1 MSKLVIKTVYI
12 IERIFF
18 SLAIACL
25 LSLVILQAF
34 HLKADLDSPVNSF
47 SQFFK
52 HDIINLRFN
61 KN

>member
-1 MSKLVIKTVYI
+1 MSKLIVKTVYI

-25 LSLVILQAF
+25 LSLLLLQAL
-34 HLKADLDSPVNSF
+34 HLKADIDSPVNSF

-52 HDIINLRFN
+52 GDIINLRFN

>member
-1 MSKLVIKTVYI
+1 MSKLILKTVYI

-25 LSLVILQAF
+25 LSLFLLQAL
-34 HLKADLDSPVNSF
+34 HLKSDPDSPANSL

-52 HDIINLRFN
+52 EEIINLRLN